1 MTKRLVSEL
10 GAKSLHEGSINSEYE
25 VLWRDVLGN
34 TWGSTPAVLRHFEI
48 SGQRL
53 AIIAGRRDFPE
64 DARQQVQGRVF
75 WNMSEIERYL
85 LSVRRL
91 SGPMP
96 RYVTGLLAAGKVRL
110 ERGRLA
116 LAA

>member
-1 MTKRLVSEL
+1 MTQLVAELDVSCSEDDVDTQ
-10 GAKSLHEGSINSEYE
+10 GHE
-25 VLWRDVLGN
+25 VLYRDGRGA
-34 TWGSTPAVLRHFEI
+34 TWGTTPSVLRHFEI

-53 AIIAGRRDFPE
+53 TIIAGRRDFPE
-64 DARQQVQGRVF
+64 NARQQVQGRIF
-75 WNMSEIERYL
+75 WNMTEIERYL